1 MQRDSANYRLQIGDA
16 APYFSLKGTDGKI
29 YSLADYSSKRGLLVL
44 FTSNHCPYA
53 QAYEERLLDLAER
66 FADSDIAFVQICSN
80 DGEAFPADSFEQMV
94 EKSVKTG
101 FKIPYLSDSTQSV
114 AKAYDAECTPEALLF
129 DQDLRLFYRG
139 MIDDNH
145 QDAAATESRYLEDA
159 LEALVAGI
167 KPETPVT
174 HALGCSIK
182 WKN

>member
-1 MQRDSANYRLQIGDA
+1 MQRDSTNYKLQIGDA

-29 YSLADYSSKRGLLVL
+29 YSLSDYSAKKGLLVL

-53 QAYEERLLDLAER
+53 QAYEERVLNLASR
-66 FADSDIAFVQICSN
+66 FQEAEIAFVQICSN
-80 DGEAFPADSFEQMV
+80 DGDAFPADSFEQMV
-94 EKSVKTG
+94 EKSVRID
-101 FKIPYLSDSTQSV
+101 FLIPYLSDTTQSV
-114 AKAYDAECTPEALLF
+114 AKAYDAECTPEAFLF

-139 MIDDNH
+139 TIDDNYA
-145 QDAAATESRYLEDA
+145 DANATESRYLEDA

-182 WKN
+182 WKS